1 MTNRRQMSP
10 FALRGTL
17 LIHPTLAAPLLFA
30 APLMLAPVATAQDPP
45 APTLPPCEDWGA
57 VYFFGWA
64 SEAQVEL
71 CLESGADVNA
81 RDTDGRTPLHL
92 AMLANSSPGVVD
104 ALLEAGADPN
114 ARDLNG
120 VTPLHLAGQRNGDP
134 AIVTTLVEAGA
145 DPNARGPSG
154 MTPLH
159 MTWNRPRSTGA
170 AAVVR
175 ELLRLGADPLAVDDR
190 GWVAD
195 PTHCDHWNTGAFS
208 RFAVREDFARCL
220 DQGADVF
227 ARDDNFPFAND
238 GGYTVLHHAT
248 ANEDPSIIALLV
260 DAGADLEARND
271 RWGYTPLHSAIGNR
285 NLAAVTALLDAGA
298 DIEADAGDIWGTPL
312 ISATR
317 WISGI
322 PGEHNRAMIA
332 IIDALLEA
340 GAAVNAV
347 DEDGD
352 SPLLNVLADGRIGL
366 FPATGPDRDSAADA
380 HAQAIVDLV
389 LRLLEAGADPGVQ
402 GGWGRQTP
410 LHEAAEYRTPVL
422 AQVLLDAGADPNAR
436 DQYGSSPLHRAARAG
451 TPEIIALLAGA
462 GGDPNGQTE
471 IGTSPLHIAVSSIPY
486 DPAEASSQEQAGPWR
501 LRAAAL
507 LEAGA
512 DPNLQDAEGDTPLHL
527 AAQEFDTALVS
538 LLTDAGADVNATN
551 ARGDTPLLT
560 ARNHAHLPIARRLLD
575 LGADPSVLEGTAGL
589 DGPMCDVG
597 DLTFVA
603 VAPAETL
610 SDCLK
615 AGFPVDGTDR
625 FGRVPLVR
633 LSGSGAWSFD
643 DADKVEL
650 LLAAGADA
658 NTRTSSGRTPLHI
671 IAGANTRHW
680 DGQRKW
686 AGNPG
691 RSAAAALLD
700 AGADVNARDTLG
712 ETPLH
717 KAVRQED
724 DSATF
729 MVTML
734 LEAGA
739 DVNARANDG
748 QTPLH
753 LAAAHD
759 DALVISALLEAG
771 AEVDARTN
779 EGLTPLHLA
788 LQRGRRAAAATL
800 LEAGADL
807 DARDAQGNPVDPTNC
822 EHWGSEAF
830 FVFATAE
837 IVEGCLAAGADPN
850 TLPEWADSPD
860 PGPFVTS
867 FPPPPPLHAAAAQA
881 RDAAVITAMVQA
893 GAEVNARDGSGNTP
907 LHEAAWNGAVGVV
920 RALLEAGAQVN
931 ARPRRFSAYT
941 GAESTPLHYATR
953 NPDPE
958 VTAALLEAGAD
969 VSARGRDGETPLHHA
984 ARNRNPALVQ
994 LLLDAGAEV
1003 NAPGSDGL
1011 TPLHSAAAGN
1021 SNPAVLAV
1029 LLEAGADVHA
1039 RGAYGHIHAP
1049 AGRVTPLHNAAY
1061 WNSNP
1066 EIVTMLVAAG
1076 ADPDG
1081 GDLSGS
1087 PLLAQEQEVFLP
1099 PGAFRARSPISLAAS
1114 YNPNPAVIEAL
1125 VRAGADLELTGSAG
1139 QTVLHSAA
1147 SYAPHAFP
1155 LLLRLGADPD
1165 KRDAEGRTPMDY
1177 ARENPLLQP
1186 WERVRMSTSPDR
1198 G

>member
-17 LIHPTLAAPLLFA
+17 LVHPTLAAPLLFA
-30 APLMLAPVATAQDPP
+30 APLILAPGATAQDPL
-45 APTLPPCEDWGA
+45 APTLPPCEDWSTT
-57 VYFFGWA
+57 YFYQWA

-92 AMLANSSPGVVD
+92 ALVASSSHGVVD
-104 ALLEAGADPN
+104 ALLEAGADAN

-120 VTPLHLAGQRNGDP
+120 VTPLHLAAQRNVGP
-134 AIVTTLVEAGA
+134 AFVTTLVEAGA

-154 MTPLH
+154 LTPLH
-159 MTWNRPRSTGA
+159 MTWSQPGSTRA

-175 ELLRLGADPLAVDDR
+175 ELLRLGADPLAVDDQ

-208 RFAVREDFARCL
+208 RIAVRADFARCL
-220 DQGADVF
+220 EEGADVF
-227 ARDDNFPFAND
+227 ARDFRYWND
-238 GGYTVLHHAT
+238 AGYTVLHHAT

-260 DAGADLEARND
+260 DAGADLEARSD
-271 RWGYTPLHSAIGNR
+271 RWGFTPLHLAVSNR
-285 NLAAVTALLDAGA
+285 NLAAMTILLDAGA
-298 DIEADAGDIWGTPL
+298 NIEADAGDIWGTPL
-312 ISATR
+312 ISATQ

-322 PGEHNRAMIA
+322 PGERNRAMIA

-347 DEDGD
+347 DEDGH
-352 SPLLNVLADGRIGL
+352 SPLLNVLRGGRIGL
-366 FPATGPDRDSAADA
+366 IPTTGPDRDSAADA

-402 GGWGRQTP
+402 GGWGRRTP

-422 AQVLLDAGADPNAR
+422 VQALLDAGAAPKAR
-436 DQYGSSPLHRAARAG
+436 DRYGSSPLHPAARAG

-462 GGDPNGQTE
+462 GADVNSQTE
-471 IGTSPLHIAVSSIPY
+471 TGTSPLHIAVSSIPY
-486 DPAEASSQEQAGPWR
+486 DPAEASAQEQTGPWR

-512 DPNLQDAEGDTPLHL
+512 DPNLRDAEGDTPLHL

-538 LLTDAGADVNATN
+538 LLTDAVADVNTTN
-551 ARGDTPLLT
+551 ARGETPLLT
-560 ARNHAHLPIARRLLD
+560 AHNHANLPVARKLLD

-589 DGPMCDVG
+589 DGPLCDLG
-597 DLTFVA
+597 NSSFLLRS
-603 VAPAETL
+603 PAETL
-610 SDCLK
+610 GDCLE
-615 AGFPVDGTDR
+615 AGFPVNGRDE
-625 FGRVPLVR
+625 FGLTPSMR
-633 LSGSGAWSFD
+633 LAGSGTWSLD
-643 DADKVEL
+643 DSEKMAL

-658 NTRTSSGRTPLHI
+658 DTRTSSGRTPLHI
-671 IAGANTRHW
+671 IAEADTRHW
-680 DGQRKW
+680 DARRKW
-686 AGNPG
+686 TGNTG

-729 MVTML
+729 MVTLL

-739 DVNARANDG
+739 DMNAPSGDG

-753 LAAAHD
+753 LAASLGRVPAI
-759 DALVISALLEAG
+759 AALLEAG
-771 AEVDARTN
+771 AEVDARTDD
-779 EGLTPLHLA
+779 GRTPLHM
-788 LQRGRRAAAATL
+788 GRQGGWPAATAVL
-800 LEAGADL
+800 LEAGADP
-807 DARDAQGNPVDPTNC
+807 APRDLEGRLYDPVSC
-822 EHWGSEAF
+822 ERWGTPVF
-830 FVFATAE
+830 FAFAT
-837 IVEGCLAAGADPN
+837 IDVVTGCLDAGADPH
-850 TLPEWADSPD
+850 TMRPQPAPPTPARALFIDMPPD
-860 PGPFVTS
+860 A
-867 FPPPPPLHAAAAQA
+867 PLHVAAEYS
-881 RDAAVITAMVQA
+881 RDPAVITALILA
-893 GAEVNARDGSGNTP
+893 GADVDSRSAWDRTP
-907 LHEAAWNGAVGVV
+907 LHEAAEHGTPGVV
-920 RALLEAGAQVN
+920 RALLAAGAEVD
-931 ARPRRFSAYT
+931 ARPRGFDPNS
-941 GAESTPLHYATR
+941 GVGNTPLHHAAR
-953 NPDPE
+953 NPDPD

-969 VSARGRDGETPLHHA
+969 ANARGERGETPLHYA
-984 ARNRNPALVQ
+984 AGNRNPAVAE
-994 LLLDAGAEV
+994 LLLEAGADV
-1003 NAPGSDGL
+1003 NASGSNGL
-1011 TPLHSAAAGN
+1011 TPLHNAAARN
-1021 SNPAVLAV
+1021 SNPAVIAV
-1029 LLEAGADVHA
+1029 LLAAGADVHA
-1039 RGAYGHIHAP
+1039 RGAYGHAHAP

-1066 EIVTMLVAAG
+1066 EFITMLVAAG

-1087 PLLAQEQEVFLP
+1087 PLLAQEQVVFLP
-1099 PGAFRARSPISLAAS
+1099 LGAFRARSPISLAAS

-1125 VRAGADLELTGSAG
+1125 VRAGADLELSGSSG

-1147 SYAPHAFP
+1147 RYAPHAFP
-1155 LLLRLGADPD
+1155 LLLRLGADPEV
-1165 KRDAEGRTPMDY
+1165 RDAEGKTPMDY
-1177 ARENPLLQP
+1177 ARENQLLQP
-1186 WERVRMSTSPDR
+1186 WERVRMSTPLGNR
-1198 G
+1198 